1 MTREELIKERR
12 AQPWRAEL
20 RKASPNKER
29 ITAPR
34 TPMPTLG
41 LGERLSSFHHEV
53 ALGYTA
59 ELAMEEARRCLDCP
73 SPGCVSGCPVGIHIP
88 SFIKLIERGEFV
100 DALGIIRETSSLPA
114 VCGRVC
120 PQEKQ
125 CESQCIY
132 TLSLKKPA
140 VSIGNLERFVADY
153 ERLHPEEAKPLA
165 PPMPPNGLRVAVI
178 GSGPAG
184 ISFATDMAKWGY
196 EVTVYEGAEEL
207 GGVLRYGIP
216 EFVLPNSIIEH
227 ELAKLRQLGVHFVT
241 STYVGQDVTVQQL
254 QEEGFAGIFVAT
266 GAGVPNF
273 MHVPGEDL
281 KGVHSASDYLAR
293 LNMMSPEEIAEEK
306 LSYAG
311 KRVAIIG
318 AGNTAIDAVRSA
330 LRLGAAEVMIVYRR
344 SREEMPARAE
354 ELHHAEEEGT
364 RFLTLHNPIAYL
376 ADDSGH
382 VARMRLQQMQ
392 LGEPDASG
400 RRSPHPIEGAI
411 VELEV
416 DEVIV
421 SIGYSAS
428 PLVPQSLP
436 ELSVSRSGTI
446 VVDEEQRSSIPTIYA
461 GGDIV
466 RGPATVILAMGDG
479 RRAATAMH
487 RSLTGRTE
495 LGALV

>member
-1 MTREELIKERR
+1 MTRDELIKERR
-12 AQPWRAEL
+12 SQAWRTEL

-29 ITAPR
+29 ITYPR
-34 TPMPTLG
+34 TTMPTLE
-41 LGERLSSFHHEV
+41 LGDRLESYHSEV
-53 ALGYTA
+53 ATGFTA
-59 ELAMEEARRCLDCP
+59 ELAQAEARRCLDCP
-73 SPGCVSGCPVGIHIP
+73 NPGCVSGCPVGIHIP
-88 SFIKLIERGEFV
+88 SFIKLIERGEYV

-132 TLSLKKPA
+132 TLNLKKEA

-153 ERLHPEEAKPLA
+153 ERLHPEEAKPQA
-165 PPMPPNGLRVAVI
+165 APMPSNGLKVAAI

-184 ISFATDMAKWGY
+184 LSFATDMAKWGY
-196 EVTVYEGAEEL
+196 EVTVYEGEAQL

-227 ELAKLRQLGVHFVT
+227 ELEKMRQLGVQFVPN
-241 STYVGQDVTVQQL
+241 TYIGRDLSCEEL
-254 QEEGFAGIFVAT
+254 QEQGVAGIFVAT

-273 MHVPGEDL
+273 MRIPGEDL
-281 KGVHSASDYLAR
+281 EGVYSASAYLAR
-293 LNMMSPEEIAEEK
+293 LNTMSIEELAQER
-306 LSYAG
+306 LRYTG
-311 KRVAIIG
+311 KRVAVIG

-330 LRLGAAEVMIVYRR
+330 LRLGASEAIIVYRR
-344 SREEMPARAE
+344 SPEEMPARAAE
-354 ELHHAEEEGT
+354 IHHAAEEGVH
-364 RFLTLHNPIAYL
+364 FLTLHNPVEYL
-376 ADDSGH
+376 SDGSGRLC
-382 VARMRLQQMQ
+382 AMRLQQME

-400 RRSPHPIEGAI
+400 RRSPKPIEGAI
-411 VELEV
+411 VELPI

-436 ELSVSRSGTI
+436 ELALAKSGTI
-446 VVDEEQRSSIPTIYA
+446 LVDEEQRSSLPSIYA

-487 RSLTGRTE
+487 RSLTGRVE
-495 LGALV
+495 EGALL

>member
-1 MTREELIKERR
+1 M
-12 AQPWRAEL
+12 
-20 RKASPNKER
+20 
-29 ITAPR
+29 
-34 TPMPTLG
+34 
-41 LGERLSSFHHEV
+41 
-53 ALGYTA
+53 
-59 ELAMEEARRCLDCP
+59 
-73 SPGCVSGCPVGIHIP
+73 
-88 SFIKLIERGEFV
+88 
-100 DALGIIRETSSLPA
+100 
-114 VCGRVC
+114 
-120 PQEKQ
+120 
-125 CESQCIY
+125 
-132 TLSLKKPA
+132 
-140 VSIGNLERFVADY
+140 
-153 ERLHPEEAKPLA
+153 
-165 PPMPPNGLRVAVI
+165 
-178 GSGPAG
+178 
-184 ISFATDMAKWGY
+184 
-196 EVTVYEGAEEL
+196 
-207 GGVLRYGIP
+207 
-216 EFVLPNSIIEH
+216 
-227 ELAKLRQLGVHFVT
+227 
-241 STYVGQDVTVQQL
+241 QQL
-254 QEEGFAGIFVAT
+254 QEEGFAGIFVGT

-281 KGVHSASDYLAR
+281 KGIHSASDYLAR
-293 LNMMSPEEIAEEK
+293 LNMMSPEEIDEEK
-306 LSYAG
+306 LRYAG

-376 ADDSGH
+376 ADESGH

-400 RRSPHPIEGAI
+400 RRSPQPIEGAI